1 MNEALAEF
9 IVTRETKNGAQ
20 RNFLLNAERF

>member
-9 IVTRETKNGAQ
+9 IVTREAKNGAQ
-20 RNFLLNAERF
+20 RRFLPNAERF